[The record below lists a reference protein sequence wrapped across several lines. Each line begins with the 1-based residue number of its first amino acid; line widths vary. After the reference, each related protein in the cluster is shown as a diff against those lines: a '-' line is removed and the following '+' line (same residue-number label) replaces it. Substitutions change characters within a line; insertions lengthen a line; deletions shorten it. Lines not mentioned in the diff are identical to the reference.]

1 VYIGDS
7 DYGALVDLP
16 KSTSDP
22 FDIVAVPKQSGRRKL
37 DAAMHAMQSGE
48 TEFQLRINFGYNHR
62 RSLVGLLRAA
72 YLLMFRYF
80 GYGYVLD
87 ASARP
92 IQRQIQHPLEPT
104 VALNGINWRISDPVP
119 VENVVAI
126 MHQPQE
132 FQCIFVILQL
142 DTQTKHY
149 AGIALPPPGQDGAEF
164 YERLQ
169 SQGVGGSQQ
178 LVAIPR
184 LNGDPLPMLEVWEHY
199 TRTT

>member
-1 VYIGDS
+1 
-7 DYGALVDLP
+7 
-16 KSTSDP
+16 
-22 FDIVAVPKQSGRRKL
+22 
-37 DAAMHAMQSGE
+37 M
-48 TEFQLRINFGYNHR
+48 
-62 RSLVGLLRAA
+62 
-72 YLLMFRYF
+72 
-80 GYGYVLD
+80 
-87 ASARP
+87 
-92 IQRQIQHPLEPT
+92 
-104 VALNGINWRISDPVP
+104 
-119 VENVVAI
+119 AI